1 MKDDVEVDLMRLL
14 HGELPA
20 GEAAALRSRLE
31 REPELDAAWRRLKAV
46 WEGMA
51 APATAPVPV
60 GFTGRVMAQVRAARR
75 TGAPAAGTLS
85 WAAAPNW
92 LRAACAAALVA
103 GLLIGAGLGA
113 HGTPA
118 EERSALSGEPGLSES
133 YWVMVDD
140 TAGAAA
146 LPSPTRG
153 EAQR

>member
-1 MKDDVEVDLMRLL
+1 
-14 HGELPA
+14 
-20 GEAAALRSRLE
+20 
-31 REPELDAAWRRLKAV
+31 
-46 WEGMA
+46 MA

-92 LRAACAAALVA
+92 LRTACAAALVA